1 MYFNRKL
8 IIKVVQIMSEMAI
21 AQELLEYGLA
31 EPESRIYVYLA
42 KKGTSPAG
50 EIAKALNIR
59 RGQTY
64 NILKSLQEKGIVEAV
79 AGKPTKFSAL
89 PLQKALIVLIEAQRQ
104 RQHLME
110 RLRPELLSMWQSVL
124 PAGTEEVQEEK
135 YQFLKGVES
144 IYRKAS
150 EIINSSDSNIV
161 MVAPERALYQTDR
174 LGVIDRM
181 NRASKRNV
189 NVKVLAEITSRTIE
203 IAKRLKNINTRQ
215 LIEHS
220 PPHFLIV
227 DEEQIIFL
235 TNPMESVSPREV
247 NAMWTNSPILV
258 RSMQRLFEDMWSGG
272 KSEAMAFTPA
282 LEKTKSLTETKE
294 QRVEILQEEFAKC
307 LKASGFEVKKDHA
320 LVGES
325 GTKYVFSLALFRNT
339 EKPIVIDFVLSNEPI
354 TSVRVIEFFVKRLD
368 VGCLVADT
376 TLVVRPGLD
385 REAKKLA
392 TFYRIKFNELG

>member
-1 MYFNRKL
+1 MYFSLGL
-8 IIKVVQIMSEMAI
+8 IIKVVQTMSETAI

-64 NILKSLQEKGIVEAV
+64 NILKGLQEKGIVEAV
-79 AGKPTKFSAL
+79 ASKPTKFSAL

-124 PAGTEEVQEEK
+124 PAGIEEVQEEK

-150 EIINSSDSNIV
+150 EIIDSSDSNIV

-189 NVKVLAEITSRTIE
+189 NVKVLAEITPRTTE

-247 NAMWTNSPILV
+247 NAMWTNGPILV
-258 RSMQRLFEDMWSGG
+258 RSMQRLFEDMWSAG
-272 KSEAMAFTPA
+272 KLEGMAVTPE
-282 LEKTKSLTETKE
+282 LEKRPLVETKE

-339 EKPIVIDFVLSNEPI
+339 KKPIVIDFILSNEPI

-368 VGCLVADT
+368 VGYLVADT

-385 REAKKLA
+385 KEAKKLA
-392 TFYRIKFNELG
+392 AFYRIKFNELG